1 MSDSERPGGAE
12 PAPEEG
18 SEGVSGDTEGASGG
32 FVAGVVTLLREVA
45 IVVVLALVLSVLA
58 KTFLVQSFFIP
69 SDSMNDTL
77 IRDDRV
83 VVSKLTPGPFDLS
96 RGDVVVFED
105 PGHWLAGAPKPPED
119 SSVAQRLKDG
129 LTWVGILPSQQDNHL
144 IKRVIGLPGDHVRC
158 CTAEGTLEING
169 AEVTEDYLYPGD
181 PPSGMP
187 FDITVPQGR
196 VWVMGDHRSD
206 SSDSR
211 YHDTNSQEVTMPQP
225 GPDGLPEVIGSDPRD
240 HTGFYGSVP
249 IDRVVGRAVAI
260 VWPLGR
266 IATLGGQD
274 AAFGGVPTP
283 SPDAPAPTGP

>member
-12 PAPEEG
+12 SAPEGEAG
-18 SEGVSGDTEGASGG
+18 GRSADDERPPGG
-32 FVAGVVTLLREVA
+32 FFAGVVTLLREVA

-83 VVSKLTPGPFDLS
+83 VVNKLTPGPFDLS

-105 PGHWLAGAPKPPED
+105 PGHWLAGAPRLPED
-119 SSVAQRLKDG
+119 SSVTQRLKDG
-129 LTWVGILPSQQDNHL
+129 LTWVGILPSQEDNHL

-158 CTAEGTLEING
+158 CTAEGKVEVNG
-169 AEVTEDYLYPGD
+169 AEVTEGYLYPGD
-181 PPSGMP
+181 APSGMP
-187 FDITVPQGR
+187 FDITVPSER

-211 YHDTNSQEVTMPQP
+211 YHDTNPQEATILQP
-225 GPDGLPEVIGSDPRD
+225 TPDGPPEVVGRDPRD

-266 IATLGGQD
+266 IAGLGGQD
-274 AAFGGVPTP
+274 TAFGGVPTP
-283 SPDAPAPTGP
+283 SPAPTGP